1 MEKSMKNLIILF
13 LFCTFAFIT
22 HAQVIG
28 KISNAE
34 THLPLPNANIIVANK
49 NIGTSS
55 GKNGEFTLVGD
66 IKEGDILVIS
76 YVGFTTKKITIS
88 KKDFTH
94 LLLIISLEPAII
106 PAQTVLVEASVGE
119 EGVTPISFQKITRD
133 NIEKNYIVQDIP
145 QFLGELPST
154 TFYSENG
161 NGIGYNYLSIRGF
174 DQRRISV
181 SINGIPQNDPEDH
194 DVYWL
199 DFPDLL
205 ESTEFIQVQR
215 GAGSG
220 IIGYPAVGGS
230 INIITSSFSNKPEYN
245 FSTTLGSYNTRKY
258 LASFSSGLIDNK
270 YSFYA
275 KISQILSSGYRDLA
289 WTDFKSLYLS
299 AVRFDDKLT
308 SQVNIYGGPVA
319 DGLAYTG
326 LPKFAIQ
333 DKNLRRKNY
342 SYWEASSDSFT
353 YITPRRPE
361 EIENFSQ
368 PHYELLNE
376 YKINDDV
383 VLNSA
388 LFYVTGVGFFNYDA
402 SDTSY
407 YNASYFRLTAQNG
420 FNPSGNPGNTL
431 IGAWVENKQGGWIP
445 RLSWKHTS
453 GEFIAG
459 GEFRIHRSEHWGN
472 ISYAENLP
480 VGVTGGYQFY
490 SYKGGKDMFSGYVH
504 ESYQLNDEINFLGEL
519 QVAYHKYLLY
529 QEKYVGTDFSVKNT
543 FINPRFGINYK
554 YLDNNSVY
562 FSFARVSREPR
573 LSNYY
578 NADESSG
585 GEVPQFKHNADG
597 SYNFNEPLVNPETMN
612 DFELGASYNLQNLL
626 LTLNLYY
633 MLFDN
638 EIVQNGQVDQY
649 GVPVTGNVK
658 NSIHNG
664 IEFSALFKTAIFN
677 VFTNVSMS
685 NNFIKE
691 GRYYI
696 DSLKSI
702 NLSGNKISGFP
713 GFLFNFGI
721 TYDVNKLFLKLTG
734 KYVGAFN
741 SDNYDKNLNMYLANY
756 GDFVTY
762 SDNKNPPYFTADF
775 LASYSFNLLNALADS
790 KIYIQVINIFDRLY
804 SANAIGEEFFPG
816 SERNFIAGFKLG
828 L

>member
-13 LFCTFAFIT
+13 LFYALAFIT
-22 HAQVIG
+22 HAQIIG
-28 KISNAE
+28 KVNNAE
-34 THLPLPNANIIVANK
+34 TLLPLPDANIIVANK

-55 GKNGEFTLVGD
+55 GKNGEFSIVGD
-66 IKEGDILVIS
+66 ISEGDILVIS
-76 YVGFTTKKITIS
+76 YVGFTSKRVTIS
-88 KKDFTH
+88 KKDLTH
-94 LLLIISLEPAII
+94 QLLMILLEPAII
-106 PAQTVLVEASVGE
+106 PAQTVLVEASIGE
-119 EGVTPISFQKITRD
+119 EGLTPITFQKITRD

-230 INIITSSFSNKPEYN
+230 INIITSSFTSKPEFN
-245 FSTTLGSYNTRKY
+245 FSTALGSYNTRKY

-289 WTDFKSLYLS
+289 WTDFKSFYLS
-299 AVRFDDKLT
+299 AVRYDNQLT

-319 DGLAYTG
+319 DGLTYMG

-333 DKNLRRKNY
+333 NKNLRKKNY
-342 SYWEASSDSFT
+342 SYWTASSDSLT

-361 EIENFSQ
+361 EIENFTQ

-388 LFYVTGVGFFNYDA
+388 LFYINGSGFFNYDGSWA
-402 SDTSY
+402 DT
-407 YNASYFRLTAQNG
+407 SYFRLTKQNG
-420 FNPSGNPGNTL
+420 FSSAGNPGNAL

-445 RLSWKHTS
+445 RLSWKYS
-453 GEFIAG
+453 NGELIAG

-472 ISYAENLP
+472 INYAENLP
-480 VGVTGGYQFY
+480 VGVTSGYQYY
-490 SYKGGKDMFSGYVH
+490 SYKGGKDMISGYLH
-504 ESYQLNDEINFLGEL
+504 ETYQLNHNINFLGEL
-519 QVAYHKYLLY
+519 QIAYHKYMLY

-543 FINPRFGINYK
+543 FVNPRFGINYK
-554 YLDNNSVY
+554 YLDNNSIY
-562 FSFARVSREPR
+562 FSLAIVSREPR

-585 GEVPQFKHNADG
+585 GEVPQFQHKADG

-612 DFELGASYNLQNLL
+612 DFELGASYNYKDLL

-649 GVPVTGNVK
+649 GIPVTGNVK
-658 NSIHNG
+658 KSIHKG
-664 IEFSALFKTAIFN
+664 IELSALLRTEIFSA
-677 VFTNVSMS
+677 FTNVSMS
-685 NNFIKE
+685 NNVIKD

-696 DSLKSI
+696 DSLRNI
-702 NLSGNKISGFP
+702 NLDGNKISGFP

-721 TYDVNKLFLKLTG
+721 TYNKNKLYMKLTG
-734 KYVGAFN
+734 KYVGSFY
-741 SDNYDKNLNMYLANY
+741 SDNYDNKLTGYLASF
-756 GDFVTY
+756 GSFVTY

-775 LASYSFNLLNALADS
+775 LASYSFNLFNSLSDS
-790 KIYIQVINIFDRLY
+790 KIYIQIDNIFDRLY
-804 SANAIGEEFFPG
+804 SANAIGVEFFPG
-816 SERNFIAGFKLG
+816 AERNFMGGLKLG

>member
-1 MEKSMKNLIILF
+1 MKNLIILF
-13 LFCTFAFIT
+13 LVYLFVPVSYSQIS
-22 HAQVIG
+22 G

-34 THLPLPNANIIVANK
+34 THLPLPNANIIVADR
-49 NIGTSS
+49 NIGTTS
-55 GKNGEFTLVGD
+55 GKNGDFTLQGN
-66 IKEGDILVIS
+66 INEGDVLIIT
-76 YVGFTTKKITIS
+76 YVGFTTKKVIL
-88 KKDFTH
+88 KKNDFTQLI
-94 LLLIISLEPAII
+94 LLSLEPAII

-119 EGVTPISFQKITRD
+119 EGVTPVTFQKITKN

-220 IIGYPAVGGS
+220 IIGYPAIGGS
-230 INIITSSFSNKPEYN
+230 INIITSNFSYKPEYN
-245 FSTTLGSYNTRKY
+245 FSAALGSYNTRKY

-275 KISQILSSGYRDLA
+275 KISEILSSGYRNLS
-289 WTDFKSLYLS
+289 WTDFKSYYLS
-299 AVRFDDKLT
+299 AIRYDDNLT

-333 DKNLRRKNY
+333 DKNLRRQNY
-342 SYWEASSDSFT
+342 SYWTATPDSFT

-361 EIENFSQ
+361 EIENFTQ

-376 YKINDDV
+376 YKISDDV
-383 VLNSA
+383 ILNSA
-388 LFYVTGVGFFNYDA
+388 LFYVNGVGFFNYDGSWA
-402 SDTSY
+402 DT
-407 YNASYFRLTAQNG
+407 SYFRLTRQNG
-420 FNPSGNPGNTL
+420 FSPTGNPGNAL
-431 IGAWVENKQGGWIP
+431 IGAWVDNKQEGWIP
-445 RLSWKHTS
+445 RLSWKHTD

-459 GEFRIHRSEHWGN
+459 AEFRIHRSEHWGN

-480 VGVTGGYQFY
+480 VGVTSGYQY
-490 SYKGGKDMFSGYVH
+490 YDYRGGKDMISGYVH
-504 ESYQLNDEINFLGEL
+504 ESHQLNNRINFLVEL
-519 QVAYHKYLLY
+519 QIAYHKYMLY

-543 FINPRFGINYK
+543 FVNPRFGINYK
-554 YLDNNSVY
+554 YLDNNSIY

-573 LSNYY
+573 LINYY

-585 GEVPQFKHNADG
+585 GEVPQFKHNPDG
-597 SYNFNEPLVNPETMN
+597 TYNFSEPLVNPETMN
-612 DFELGASYNLQNLL
+612 DFELGASYLFKNILF
-626 LTLNLYY
+626 TLNLYY

-638 EIVQNGQVDQY
+638 EIVENGQVDQY
-649 GVPVTGNVK
+649 GVPVTGNV
-658 NSIHNG
+658 NSSMHKG
-664 IEFSALFKTAIFN
+664 VELSAIYKTNILN
-677 VFTNVSMS
+677 VFANVSMS
-685 NNFIKE
+685 NDIIKE

-696 DSLKSI
+696 DSLRSI

-713 GFLFNFGI
+713 GFLFNFGV
-721 TYDVNKLFLKLTG
+721 TYDINKLYIKLTG
-734 KYVGAFN
+734 KYVGAFY
-741 SDNYDKNLNMYLANY
+741 SDNYDKNLNTYLATY
-756 GDFVTY
+756 GDFVAY
-762 SDNKNPPYFTADF
+762 SDNKNPAYFTADF
-775 LASYSFNLLNALADS
+775 LASYSFNLFNAVSDS
-790 KIYIQVINIFDRLY
+790 KLYLQINNIFDRLY
-804 SANAIGEEFFPG
+804 SANAIGAEFFPG
-816 SERNFIAGFKLG
+816 AERNFIAGFKLG